1 MIAVRTYVTMVGP
14 VQEKQYLGLF
24 GSIWKLITNAM
35 KRWSPMEQNFIKTLI
50 S

>member
-14 VQEKQYLGLF
+14 VQEKQYLGPHT
-24 GSIWKLITNAM
+24 WKLITNAL